1 MTKKYDININSSKKV
16 IEMFVGGSFT
26 PADAQAFTNDYHKM
40 VGSIDASVYT
50 LEIDC
55 TTMNV
60 VTSQMIPELEGSY
73 KLYKQSGF
81 KKIIFKIKDSTIL
94 KMQLARLARNT
105 GLSQVEVVKI

>member
-1 MTKKYDININSSKKV
+1 MIKKYDININASKKV
-16 IEMFVGGSFT
+16 IDMFIGGSFT
-26 PADAQAFTNDYHKM
+26 PADAKAFINDYNKT
-40 VGSIDASVYT
+40 VGSIDASNYT

-60 VTSQMIPELEGSY
+60 VTPEMVPDLEGSY
-73 KLYKQSGF
+73 QLYKQSGF

-105 GLSQVEVVKI
+105 GLTQAEVVKI